1 MPNTKTFKCAVS
13 KEDSMSVSPSNLTF
27 RGAFISI
34 SDGDEQRSIMLTKKQ
49 VKKLRKVLKK
59 CLKAKGE

>member
-1 MPNTKTFKCAVS
+1 MPNTKTFECAVCP
-13 KEDSMSVSPSNLTF
+13 KDSMIVSPSSNIS

-34 SDGDEQRSIMLTKKQ
+34 SDGNDQRSIMLTKKQ
-49 VKKLRKVLKK
+49 VKKLRKALKK